1 LYNYCQA
8 MGMKDEGCYIKP
20 KLTLTNTMQR
30 LHWILMEIDISDPNH
45 LVYYHQYD
53 EVSIDA
59 SWFFLQ

>member
-1 LYNYCQA
+1 